1 MSLTPEQR
9 ERLATLYPAIDAL
22 PADEVDAVLSSQ
34 AMTAAV
40 PAGTVLFEQGAP
52 CRGFPMVLSGSV
64 RVARGAP
71 SGRSLELYR
80 VQPGDLCIVSTGC
93 LYGSASGPSLSAHG
107 VAAADTELVLLSPPG
122 FERWAAHEAFR
133 RYVFSVFAD
142 RMADLMGLAEAV
154 AFQRLDQRLASALLG
169 HGPTQH
175 TTHQALA
182 DELGTVRE
190 IVTRLLRRFERQG
203 WLRLSRERIELLDPA
218 ALRGLA
224 QGRGDHR

>member
-1 MSLTPEQR
+1 MDPAALIS
-9 ERLATLYPAIDAL
+9 LYPSLSAL
-22 PADEVDAVLSSQ
+22 PADRL
-34 AMTAAV
+34 AADLRALGEIDV
-40 PAGTVLFEQGAP
+40 PDRTTLFRETEP
-52 CRGFPMVLSGSV
+52 CVGFPMVLEGQV
-64 RVARGAP
+64 RVARGSP
-71 SGRSLELYR
+71 DGRELELYR
-80 VQPGDLCIVSTGC
+80 VHPGEICIVSTGC
-93 LYGSASGPSLSAHG
+93 LYGDAGAPALSAHG

-218 ALRGLA
+218 ALRALA
-224 QGRGDHR
+224 QGGGDER

>member
-107 VAAADTELVLLSPPG
+107 VAAADTEQIG
-122 FERWAAHEAFR
+122 RAH
-133 RYVFSVFAD
+133 V
-142 RMADLMGLAEAV
+142 
-154 AFQRLDQRLASALLG
+154 
-169 HGPTQH
+169 
-175 TTHQALA
+175 
-182 DELGTVRE
+182 
-190 IVTRLLRRFERQG
+190 
-203 WLRLSRERIELLDPA
+203 
-218 ALRGLA
+218 
-224 QGRGDHR
+224 